1 MWNAVVRNAGKNE
14 SFHRGIEGHELLSF
28 LDKNYSI
35 KVFEKLNAK
44 LKRKN
49 ISKRKYLRSK
59 VDLFEDYSHPKT
71 FPPDMF
77 LRLPLGLPNQAYLIL
92 GTKGTGIIMN
102 MIIIQA
108 CETTIYLFIICG
120 NMIIIN

>member
-44 LKRKN
+44 LKRKTM
-49 ISKRKYLRSK
+49 SKRKYLQSK
-59 VDLFEDYSHPKT
+59 MDLFEDYSHPKT

-92 GTKGTGIIMN
+92 GTKGTGITLNTIV
-102 MIIIQA
+102 IQA
-108 CETTIYLFIICG
+108 MSKEVH
-120 NMIIIN
+120 